1 MLQSN
6 GEAVAAATAV
16 VVNRRRIYYL
26 VDIHDW
32 QDTLTDEC
40 CIVIYI
46 YKKEERERRIYLY
59 DAYLY

>member
-1 MLQSN
+1 MLLSK

-16 VVNRRRIYYL
+16 VVNRQRIYYL

-32 QDTLTDEC
+32 QDTLTGVC

-46 YKKEERERRIYLY
+46 RKKRDR
-59 DAYLY
+59 

>member
-1 MLQSN
+1 MLLSN

-32 QDTLTDEC
+32 QDTLTGAC

-46 YKKEERERRIYLY
+46 
-59 DAYLY
+59 